1 MEISRRLT
9 STLSVL
15 ALLLAMGIS
24 VAIPVGYYLLGYQ
37 NQSAVVATEAYL
49 NSILLSQSIGE
60 SPEYWRFEERRLAE
74 ILTHHSSRKYDELL
88 RIIADNEV
96 IIQSGGEIAP
106 PRLIISHNLY
116 DSGHVVGRL
125 EIVTSLRPLLIRTA
139 TIGVISLL
147 LGLAVYLIL
156 KIYPL
161 HALSSA
167 MQLAYEEK
175 KRALSL
181 LNNIGDIAW
190 MKDREDRYIAANEP
204 FARLCGVDS
213 RDLPGKTDL
222 DIWPV
227 ELAEKYRADDR
238 EILATG
244 KPKQLEESIRDTAGR
259 VRWIMTTKTPVFNS
273 LGEVV
278 GTTGI
283 AHDFT
288 ERKKMEDETLQ
299 RGVLV
304 ARLNNS
310 LVALA
315 GNENIYGGD
324 LVVAFRAITEASAL
338 ALATERV
345 SIWFYS
351 EGNSGIECMDL
362 YESSSGNHSEGARL
376 AAADYPAYFRALQNE
391 SIIAADSA
399 VTDPRTQEFAPSYL
413 QPLGI
418 TALLDVPI
426 RVAGRVSGVACHEHV
441 GFPRT
446 WTVEEQN
453 YITAIA
459 GFTAMAIEICERKKA
474 ETRIIKMNEELEQRV
489 AERTRQLLDTQEE
502 LVRKEKLAILGQLSG
517 SVGHELRN
525 PLGVMSNAVYFLKMV
540 NAAADETTREYLD
553 IIQQEIDNSLQI
565 ITDLLDFAR
574 TKTPQV
580 ITITVR
586 QLLQESIGKGTLPEN
601 VTLYDDIRETL
612 PAVTVDPLQM
622 SQVFRN
628 LITNALQ
635 AMPNGGAL
643 RVAARQILNSE
654 SGILSSGSKSILQN
668 VPSDR
673 DFVEIKIE
681 DSGEGISAENMK
693 KMFQPLFTTKAK
705 GIGLGLVVCKNLVEA
720 NGGGITLESKP
731 GTGTTITVVLPV
743 GGEL

>member
-1 MEISRRLT
+1 MEMSRRLT
-9 STLSVL
+9 GTLRAL
-15 ALLLAMGIS
+15 ALILAACIS
-24 VAIPVGYYLLGYQ
+24 VGIPAGYYLLGYQ

-74 ILTHHSSRKYDELL
+74 ILSHHSSRKYDELL
-88 RIIADNEV
+88 RIITADNEV
-96 IIQSGGEIAP
+96 ITQSGGEIAP

-125 EIVTSLRPLLIRTA
+125 EIVTSLRPLLMRTA
-139 TIGVISLL
+139 TTAVISLL
-147 LGLAVYLIL
+147 LGLAVYLSL

-167 MQLAYEEK
+167 MQLVYEEK

-190 MKDREDRYIAANEP
+190 MKDREARYIAANEP

-213 RDLPGKTDL
+213 AALPGKTDL
-222 DIWPV
+222 DIWPM

-244 KPKQLEESIRDTAGR
+244 RSKQIEESIRDTAGG
-259 VRWIMTTKTPVFNS
+259 VRWVVTIKAPVFNS

-278 GTTGI
+278 GTTGV

-299 RGVLV
+299 RGALV

-324 LVVAFRAITEASAL
+324 LAVAFRAITEASAL
-338 ALATERV
+338 ALATERA
-345 SIWFYS
+345 SIWFYI
-351 EGNSGIECMDL
+351 EGNSAIECMDL
-362 YESSSGNHSEGARL
+362 YESSSGNHSAGARL
-376 AAADYPAYFRALQNE
+376 AAADYPAYFRALHDE
-391 SIIAADSA
+391 SIIVVDSA
-399 VTDPRTQEFAPSYL
+399 VTDPRTQEFAESYL

-418 TALLDVPI
+418 TAMLDVPI

-441 GFPRT
+441 GFPRA

-540 NAAADETTREYLD
+540 KADADDITKEYLD
-553 IIQQEIDNSLQI
+553 LIKKEIDNSLQI

-574 TKTPQV
+574 TSPPQAKN
-580 ITITVR
+580 ISVR
-586 QLLQESIGKGTLPEN
+586 QLLDESIGKCTIPEN
-601 VTLYDDIRETL
+601 VELHSHFPDTL

-622 SQVFRN
+622 RQVFQN
-628 LITNALQ
+628 LITNAVQ
-635 AMPNGGAL
+635 AMPGGGSL
-643 RVAARQILNSE
+643 RIGAN
-654 SGILSSGSKSILQN
+654 SILKPQI
-668 VPSDR
+668 SELDG
-673 DFVEIKIE
+673 DFIEISVA
-681 DSGEGISAENMK
+681 DTGQGISAQNMK
-693 KMFQPLFTTKAK
+693 NMFQPLFTTKAK
-705 GIGLGLVVCKNLVEA
+705 GIGLGMVVCKNLVEA
-720 NGGGITLESKP
+720 NGGKITLESEP
-731 GTGTTITVVLPV
+731 GTGTTVTVVLPV
-743 GGEL
+743 GG